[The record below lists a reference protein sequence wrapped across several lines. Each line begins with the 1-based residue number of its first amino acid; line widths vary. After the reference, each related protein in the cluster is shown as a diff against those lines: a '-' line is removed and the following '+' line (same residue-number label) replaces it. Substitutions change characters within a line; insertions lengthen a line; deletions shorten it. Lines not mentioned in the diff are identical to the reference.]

1 MDQRATILEQD
12 IKDILETRLEI
23 GRKIQLLDEQARWE
37 LENVKAKWSGLTTNV
52 AEAGRELMDLST
64 RTMNPAR
71 QLTMQPWAALAG
83 VVLFGYAI
91 GIIGKR
97 YRRGKVYPY
106 APPKAHGVPVMPAET
121 EGEQSDIESGVYPYF
136 PDGRQGSHQGSSQES
151 KRGRTSFVSE
161 IWNEVKGNVGA
172 EMERSK
178 DVIRQA
184 VGQFARDTA
193 KEVVPTILKMMMPH
207 SRR

>member
-91 GIIGKR
+91 GI
-97 YRRGKVYPY
+97 
-106 APPKAHGVPVMPAET
+106 
-121 EGEQSDIESGVYPYF
+121 
-136 PDGRQGSHQGSSQES
+136 
-151 KRGRTSFVSE
+151 
-161 IWNEVKGNVGA
+161 
-172 EMERSK
+172 
-178 DVIRQA
+178 
-184 VGQFARDTA
+184 
-193 KEVVPTILKMMMPH
+193 
-207 SRR
+207 